1 MEQSNQSKKVL
12 LSVIGVAILVV
23 AVVGVSFAFFNYTRT
38 GGTNTVT
45 TGHIEFSTVNP
56 GVTIQNMFP
65 ITVTG
70 NTVATAELGYTA
82 EAIVKISGN
91 TTYNGGI
98 DYKVFAT
105 DLDDVVIDATNL
117 SDVVDDALRLPISV
131 LVTTDKFS
139 GANISGSNAAN
150 LQAPTTYSRTTLA
163 NNQLL
168 AQGIIPENVNVTDA
182 EIHIR
187 AYLDAGQIAI
197 TDTLL
202 TDATS
207 ESYTNGTTTQWV
219 DGRVRLTTQQWNSIG
234 AQNGAAVSFKV
245 TVEAVQHGADFINN
259 PTS

>member
-45 TGHIEFSTVNP
+45 TGNIQFSTTNA
-56 GVTIQNMFP
+56 GVAIENMFP

-70 NTVATAELGYTA
+70 NKVATAELGYTN
-82 EAIVKISGN
+82 EAVVYISGN

-98 DYKVFAT
+98 DYKVFVT
-105 DLDDVVIDATNL
+105 DLNNEVVSEID
-117 SDVVDDALRLPISV
+117 LPISV
-131 LVTTDKFS
+131 LVTTSGF
-139 GANISGSNAAN
+139 GAN
-150 LQAPTTYSRTTLA
+150 APTTYNRTAIA

-168 AQGIIPENVNVTDA
+168 AQGNIPAQTTLTNA

-187 AYLDAGQIAI
+187 AYLDANQIAI
-197 TDTLL
+197 TDTLVDDPVASGE
-202 TDATS
+202 T
-207 ESYTNGTTTQWV
+207 YTNGTTGTPGWLR
-219 DGRVRLTTQQWNSIG
+219 GRTRLTTQQWNSISTSET
-234 AQNGAAVSFKV
+234 AVSFRV
-245 TVEAVQHGADFINN
+245 TVEAIQHGGTFINN

>member
-45 TGHIEFSTVNP
+45 TGHIEFSTVNA
-56 GVTIQNMFP
+56 GVAIENMFP
-65 ITVTG
+65 IALNAQG
-70 NTVATAELGYTA
+70 NIENADLVYTD

-98 DYKVFAT
+98 EYKVFAT
-105 DLDDVVIDATNL
+105 NVVNTVAGQT
-117 SDVVDDALRLPISV
+117 LPISV
-131 LVTTDKFS
+131 KVTHYGFS
-139 GANISGSNAAN
+139 SSQNATHEYVTGTNSAS
-150 LQAPTTYSRTTLA
+150 LLAPTTYDRAVLA

-168 AQGIIPENVNVTDA
+168 AQGTIPENVNVNEA

-187 AYLDAGQIAI
+187 AYLDASKIAI
-197 TDTLL
+197 TDTLV

-207 ESYTNGTTTQWV
+207 ENYTNGTTTTWV
-219 DGRVRLTTQQWNSIG
+219 GDRVRLTTDQWNDIG
-234 AQNGAAVSFKV
+234 TAGTPVSFKV
-245 TVEAVQHGADFINN
+245 TVEAVQSGGRFINN